1 MRECGVS
8 PVVATIILIAI
19 TLSISISLASQ
30 VINLWVTS
38 GSSEA
43 LQIGGEVVKV
53 GSDVEVNVVVVNKAV
68 LVFIIIRS
76 VCVHCLKAYKVF

>member
-8 PVVATIILIAI
+8 PIVATIILITI
-19 TLSISISLASQ
+19 SLVVMSISLASQ

-53 GSDVEVNVVVVNKAV
+53 GSDVEVNVVVVNKGSAV
-68 LVFIIIRS
+68 GNITRYYS
-76 VCVHCLKAYKVF
+76 TMT

>member
-8 PVVATIILIAI
+8 PIVATIILITI
-19 TLSISISLASQ
+19 SLVMSISLASQ

-76 VCVHCLKAYKVF
+76 VRSLMFKSL

>member
-1 MRECGVS
+1 VWS
-8 PVVATIILIAI
+8 ITSSTTIILIAI
-19 TLSISISLASQ
+19 SLVMSISLASQ

-76 VCVHCLKAYKVF
+76 VRSLMFKSL